1 MRDDH
6 AKFEALGVRVVVV
19 VKDSAEAVRR
29 YWTREKLPMI
39 GLPDPSGEL
48 TQTYGQQWKLQR
60 LGRMPAQFVIDCRG
74 AIPFADYGR
83 SMSDIPTNA
92 AMLPLL
98 AAARTTCG
106 RR

>member
-6 AKFEALGVRVVVV
+6 AKFQALGVRVVVV
-19 VKDSAEAVRR
+19 VKDSEEAVRR
-29 YWTREKLPMI
+29 YWTRQKLPFI

-48 TQTYGQQWKLQR
+48 TQAYGQQWKAQR

-74 AIPFADYGR
+74 KVTFIHYGQ

-92 AMLPLL
+92 AMLPRLE
-98 AAARTTCG
+98 AARASCP